1 MAAMGKNTSVSL
13 GEHFSDFIESV
24 VAKGRYASASEV
36 VRASLRLL
44 EEREAQLA
52 SLQAALV
59 EGEESG
65 PSTPFDFDQFI
76 ASKRTSSPA
85 R

>member
-1 MAAMGKNTSVSL
+1 MGKNTSISL
-13 GEHFSDFIESV
+13 GEHFSSFIESE

-52 SLQAALV
+52 SLRAALV

-76 ASKRTSSPA
+76 ASKRSNSPA

>member
-1 MAAMGKNTSVSL
+1 MGKNTSISL
-13 GEHFSDFIESV
+13 GEHFSNFIESE

-52 SLQAALV
+52 SLRAALV
-59 EGEESG
+59 EGEDSG

-76 ASKRTSSPA
+76 ASKRSPSA
-85 R
+85 TR